1 MRDRETGEYENGD
14 GKWADLWGGAPVA
27 WDQEMKCPTCSQNT
41 PDSWNALDAGPGQVL
56 RQVHG
61 AEKIPGK
68 GNIRFTVEWM
78 LCANEE
84 CGETVIR
91 LNRSD
96 FRMAGDAPLLETL
109 SVIVWPRTGGREPV
123 DPTVPR
129 SMVEDYQEAA
139 AILDLSP
146 RMSAVLARSILADL
160 LERYAGHTQFS
171 LTDRIDA
178 FNKQPA
184 HPRTLRENLHHFRE
198 IADLGAHKKT
208 SDHGQIIKIERAE
221 ADWTLDL
228 VQRLFDHLIATP
240 AADKKMR
247 DAIDGKLKA
256 ADRKPIKPLPNDP
269 A

>member
-1 MRDRETGEYENGD
+1 VLELKRETEEDGE
-14 GKWADLWGGAPVA
+14 WSDLFGGVPVA

-56 RQVHG
+56 HQVHG

-78 LCANEE
+78 LCANKD

-96 FRMAGDAPLLETL
+96 FRMAGGAPLLETESL
-109 SVIVWPRTGGREPV
+109 IVWPRTGGREPV
-123 DPTVPR
+123 NPVVPR

-139 AILDLSP
+139 VLLDLSP

-160 LERYAGHTQFS
+160 LEQYAGQKQFS
-171 LTDRIDA
+171 LTDRIDS
-178 FNKQPA
+178 FNKDTT
-184 HPRTLRENLHHFRE
+184 HPRPLRENLHHFRE
-198 IADLGAHKKT
+198 IADLGAHKKAT
-208 SDHGQIIKIERAE
+208 EHGEFIKIDRDE
-221 ADWTLDL
+221 AKWTLDL
-228 VQRLFDHLIATP
+228 VERLFEYLIVTP

-247 DAIDGKLKA
+247 DGIDEKSKA
-256 ADRKPIKPLPNDP
+256 ADRKPIKPLPDDP